1 MTTIEVGAPL
11 GLCLMT
17 DGVMSAPTAL
27 GNIQRA
33 RAGGCH
39 A

>member
-11 GLCLMT
+11 GLCLTT
-17 DGVMSAPTAL
+17 DGVMRTPTAL

-33 RAGGCH
+33 HAGGGH